1 MYDDI
6 LLPTDGSA
14 GIEDVIDHAVE
25 LAEIHD
31 ATVHG
36 LYVVNTA
43 SLTDLPMESSWDGLN
58 EALEKEGQTAIAELE
73 RRASDVDLQT
83 EIIDGSPSK
92 EIVQYA
98 TDEGCDIIV
107 MGTHGRSGVNR
118 LLLGSVAERVVR
130 SGTVPVM
137 TIGVTEGSK
146 IPES

>member
-14 GIEDVIDHAVE
+14 GMEDVIDHAVE

-137 TIGVTEGSK
+137 TIGVTEGGK

>member
-137 TIGVTEGSK
+137 TIGVAEGSK